1 MASCMKHT
9 VYMETH
15 SMASCMKHTVWP
27 HGSLRK
33 YKESVLLRNV
43 SPFLVLSDL
52 FPGGGILEL
61 QTGSSWEWPF
71 IVCLFWE

>member
-1 MASCMKHT
+1 MKLDIP
-9 VYMETH
+9 VVLVLKGISY
-15 SMASCMKHTVWP
+15 C
-27 HGSLRK
+27 
-33 YKESVLLRNV
+33 YKTGIYISKEGVLLRNV
-43 SPFLVLSDL
+43 SPSLVLCGH